1 MAFCAEAVP
10 NQGIASKTNLLPV
23 PETDC
28 LQKPLVHFQARR
40 VDQRFAAEAFVVAE
54 CPSVGNLLTNLKF
67 TRETENSIMDDAL
80 NRKVANPEVLDG
92 WLEGVKNRD
101 GVDGLAAV
109 KAKL

>member
-1 MAFCAEAVP
+1 M
-10 NQGIASKTNLLPV
+10 
-23 PETDC
+23 
-28 LQKPLVHFQARR
+28 
-40 VDQRFAAEAFVVAE
+40 AE
-54 CPSVGNLLTNLKF
+54 CPNVGNLLTNLKF

-80 NRKVANPEVLDG
+80 NRKVANAKAIKNWIKANPEVLDG

>member
-1 MAFCAEAVP
+1 M
-10 NQGIASKTNLLPV
+10 
-23 PETDC
+23 
-28 LQKPLVHFQARR
+28 
-40 VDQRFAAEAFVVAE
+40 AE
-54 CPSVGNLLTNLKF
+54 CPNVGNLLTNLKF

-80 NRKVANPEVLDG
+80 NRKAANAKAIKNWIKANPEVLDG